1 MIDYK
6 PSRLFVS
13 ASQRSFNPTITNTP
27 DLPAIDWSQVGQVPP
42 KLLGSTSADLP
53 RADAIVIT
61 WAGAEWAAMQHV
73 FCASETAMHYSDPNT
88 NSWNGW
94 TKFADGRP
102 PGAPSGWDFWGEWR
116 LVEIAGNT
124 VMLFK
129 SNTHLDWPD
138 QVYLSD
144 LIKLL
149 ISNVR
154 PALVLSI
161 GTAGGAEVGDHIGT
175 IRAVS
180 AGTLYIQGAPSSSW
194 PTYENAWTAPE
205 TLINQAGFNK
215 LLLPI
220 PTTSSDLMSLCAQ
233 FNNDYSSTY
242 TLAELNPGDLNNGD
256 TFPRV
261 IDQTD
266 GDTSV
271 LTTST
276 FVVGS
281 TSGGTAATP
290 ALKWMMPLSAIFVI
304 QTGSYLA
311 SYATFPIPFRMPRCP
326 QIYRAT
332 GEVPFTT
339 AMVSTP
345 ASMEHSRHGQFW
357 RRSNIELQAMKL
369 I

>member
-61 WAGAEWAAMQHV
+61 WASAEWAAMQHV

-281 TSGGTAATP
+281 TSGGYGSYACIEMDDAIIGDICHSNGVVFGFVRNISDPVQNASLP
-290 ALKWMMPLSAIFVI
+290 ANIQGNWGSAIYD
-304 QTGSYLA
+304 SYGFYTSFNGALA
-311 SYATFPIPFRMPRCP
+311 TWAIL
-326 QIYRAT
+326 A
-332 GEVPFTT
+332 
-339 AMVSTP
+339 A
-345 ASMEHSRHGQFW
+345 
-357 RRSNIELQAMKL
+357 L
-369 I
+369 